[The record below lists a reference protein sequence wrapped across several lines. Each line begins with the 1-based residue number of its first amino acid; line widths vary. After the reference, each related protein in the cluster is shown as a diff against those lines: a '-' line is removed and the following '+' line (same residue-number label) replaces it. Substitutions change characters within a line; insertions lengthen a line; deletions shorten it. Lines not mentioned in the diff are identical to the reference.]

1 MEGKPGRQALT
12 GVSDGAGFSLQL
24 HDLRVLASVATEGK
38 ARIMHAVRSKL
49 GFSRCTVLKP
59 CAQQPLGTP

>member
-1 MEGKPGRQALT
+1 VEAKPGRQALT

-49 GFSRCTVLKP
+49 GFY
-59 CAQQPLGTP
+59 